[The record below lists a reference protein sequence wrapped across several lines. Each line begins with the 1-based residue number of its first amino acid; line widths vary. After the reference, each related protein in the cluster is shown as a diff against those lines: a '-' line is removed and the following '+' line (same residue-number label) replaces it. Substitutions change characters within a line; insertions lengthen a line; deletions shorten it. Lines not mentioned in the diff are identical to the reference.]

1 MSCEVQNKLLSSIT
15 SIAINYIDQIFTSYS
30 GSEDMCLT
38 MLRSLN
44 LEVSPIAMTEHQMFY
59 LRICTHTKTSYG
71 KSNFWL

>member
-15 SIAINYIDQIFTSYS
+15 PIAINYIDQIFTSYS

-44 LEVSPIAMTEHQMFY
+44 LEVSPIAIDWASNVLSLY
-59 LRICTHTKTSYG
+59 LYTD
-71 KSNFWL
+71 

>member
-44 LEVSPIAMTEHQMFY
+44 LEVSPIAIDWASNVLSLY
-59 LRICTHTKTSYG
+59 LYTD
-71 KSNFWL
+71 